1 MEINYI
7 ILAHKAPLQLARLL
21 ERLFTRESRF
31 YIHIDKDVD
40 IYPFR
45 KELGHFSNV
54 FFLTDEQRISAVWA
68 DFAMV
73 QATLN
78 CMQQIIADKR
88 KGYCVLM
95 SGQDYPIKSSA
106 YINDFLSR
114 QYGANFIEGYPILP
128 SECPEL
134 GRKRINRYKINLS
147 KTRNDI
153 LLFPSIFDKEF
164 YGNANFQSFWVLA
177 KRKSIVS
184 CLEIL
189 PQTLR
194 KRRFPSYLQPYKGSQ
209 WWAFP
214 IETIHFIDD
223 FINGHPGYLSYHLYT
238 FAPDEIFFQS
248 IIHSMLDKV
257 RIHEEVTYVNWP
269 PDNLGPLLLKEINFE
284 EVMEKGRDKLF
295 ARKFDI
301 EIDSKILDLIDREN
315 L

>member
-7 ILAHKAPLQLARLL
+7 ILAHKGPQQLARLL
-21 ERLFTRESRF
+21 EKLFTRESRF
-31 YIHIDKDVD
+31 YIHIDKDVEM
-40 IYPFR
+40 YPFM
-45 KELGHFSNV
+45 KELGHYCNV
-54 FFLTDEQRISAVWA
+54 FFLADAQRIAAVWA
-68 DFAMV
+68 DFSMV
-73 QATLN
+73 LATIN

-106 YINDFLSR
+106 YINEFLSS
-114 QYGANFIEGYPILP
+114 QYGVNFIQGYPILP
-128 SECPEL
+128 TECAEQ
-134 GRKRINRYKINLS
+134 GVRRINRYKVNLS

-153 LLFPSIFDKEF
+153 LVFPSIFDKEF
-164 YGNANFQSFWVLA
+164 YRRLNFESFLYLA

-189 PQTLR
+189 AKTLK
-194 KRRFPSYLQPYKGSQ
+194 KRRFPSYIQPYKGSQ
-209 WWAFP
+209 WWALP
-214 IETIHFIDD
+214 IESVHFIHD
-223 FINGHPGYLSYHLYT
+223 FIKGHPDYLAYHFYT

-248 IIHSMLDKV
+248 IIHSMLDKI
-257 RIHEEVTYVNWP
+257 RIREDVTYVNWR
-269 PDNLGPLLLKEINFE
+269 PDNYGPLLLKEINFD

-301 EIDSKILDLIDREN
+301 EIDSRILDLIDKEN